1 MVLRKIDMLTA
12 LEMGF
17 IAFIGLFVVVPVVA
31 ILSERGR
38 RQPIPQRD
46 LESSDKQ
53 RISELEA
60 TIKQQQAQIQEL
72 KDLLTINI
80 LKKDD
85 EESFQQR
92 LRSNE

>member
-1 MVLRKIDMLTA
+1 MLTA

-38 RQPIPQRD
+38 KYPPRPSELD
-46 LESSDKQ
+46 SSAKQ
-53 RISELEA
+53 RIAELEA
-60 TIKQQQAQIQEL
+60 TIKQQQSQIQEL

-92 LRSNE
+92 LKSGE